1 VLSVRRAVASILRLL
16 VVGVVL
22 SVVIRILVVRVNHG
36 RLGR

>member
-1 VLSVRRAVASILRLL
+1 VLNVRRAVASILRLL

-22 SVVIRILVVRVNHG
+22 SVVIRILVVRVSHG

>member
-1 VLSVRRAVASILRLL
+1 MLNVRRAVASILRLL

-22 SVVIRILVVRVNHG
+22 SVVIRILVVRVSHG

>member
-1 VLSVRRAVASILRLL
+1 MLSVRRAAASTLRLL

-22 SVVIRILVVRVNHG
+22 SVVTRILVVRVSHG

>member
-22 SVVIRILVVRVNHG
+22 SVVIRILVVRVSHG